1 MRQVTLQSL
10 RKSFPKRRRSSHKGD
25 FGRTCLLVGSKR
37 LVGCGVL
44 AAGAALRCGTGL
56 LTVGFPKVL
65 YNTYTRRLT
74 EAMFLPLNQTVDG
87 TLSKTALKEV
97 RKVLKTQDVVGLGPG
112 LTWNMSTQNFVKEL
126 LSRIQI
132 PFVLDAD
139 GLFPFSKKAELLK
152 KVKVPFIVTPHEG
165 EFRRL
170 FGFSGG
176 VTQSART
183 QAAFKAAKI
192 CGGVVVLKGDRT
204 VVANSQGY
212 LYVNRTG
219 NAGLAKGGTGDV
231 LFGMITSL
239 LGQGIKPFQAASL
252 GVYLHGLA
260 ADKAVKKKARASL
273 LATDV
278 INSLPTVLKGFHK

>member
-1 MRQVTLQSL
+1 MRQVTLQSIK
-10 RKSFPKRRRSSHKGD
+10 KSFPKRKRSSHKRD
-25 FGRTCLLVGSKR
+25 FGRTTLLVGSKR

-44 AAGAALRCGTGL
+44 AAEAALRCGTGL

-74 EAMFLPLNQTVDG
+74 EAMFLPLNQTAEG
-87 TLSKTALKEV
+87 SLSKAALKEV
-97 RKVLKTQDVVGLGPG
+97 RKVLKTQDVLGLGPG

-139 GLFPFSKKAELLK
+139 GLYPFSKKAESLK
-152 KVKVPFIVTPHEG
+152 KVKVPFIITPHEG

-176 VTQSART
+176 VTQVTRK
-183 QAAFKAAKI
+183 QAALKAAKI
-192 CGGVVVLKGDRT
+192 CGGVVALKGDRT
-204 VVANSQGY
+204 IVASPGGHFY
-212 LYVNRTG
+212 INRTG

-260 ADKAVKKKARASL
+260 ADKAIKSKAKASL

-278 INSLPTVLKGFHK
+278 INSLPIVLKGFHK

>member
-1 MRQVTLQSL
+1 MSL
-10 RKSFPKRRRSSHKGD
+10 S
-25 FGRTCLLVGSKR
+25 C
-37 LVGCGVL
+37 
-44 AAGAALRCGTGL
+44 
-56 LTVGFPKVL
+56 
-65 YNTYTRRLT
+65 
-74 EAMFLPLNQTVDG
+74 
-87 TLSKTALKEV
+87 
-97 RKVLKTQDVVGLGPG
+97 
-112 LTWNMSTQNFVKEL
+112 
-126 LSRIQI
+126 IQI

-139 GLFPFSKKAELLK
+139 GLFPFSKKVGLLK
-152 KVKVPFIVTPHEG
+152 KLKVPFIITPHEG

-176 VTQSART
+176 TT
-183 QAAFKAAKI
+183 QADRKKAALKAAKI

-204 VVANSQGY
+204 VVASVQGY

-252 GVYLHGLA
+252 GVYLHGAA
-260 ADKAVKKKARASL
+260 ADKAIKNKAKASL